1 MTSSTSEGLNL
12 AVTGASGLIGSALV
26 PTLEAAGHRV
36 LRVTRGAAGPG
47 KTRWDPEKQT
57 IDSAAFEG
65 IDGAIH
71 LAGENIAERW
81 TEAHKRSILE
91 SRRQGTELLAKT
103 MAKLNPKPKFLIQA
117 SAVGIYGNRGSEPLT
132 ERSAPGEGFAPEV
145 AKIWEA
151 SSDPAEASGIR
162 VAKLRFGLV
171 LTGAGGVLGKM
182 LPPFKLGLGGKLGD
196 GKQYMSW
203 VALADLL
210 AVVHR
215 VIDTRELSGPIN
227 VTSPNP
233 VTNEE
238 FTHTLGKVLERP
250 ASFAVPAMVLHA
262 MFGQMAEEVLLGGAR
277 VLPEKLQQIGFP
289 FRYTELESALR
300 AALQD

>member
-1 MTSSTSEGLNL
+1 MTSSSGGLYL

-26 PTLEAAGHRV
+26 PSLEAAGHRS
-36 LRVTRGAAGPG
+36 LRVTRRPAGPG
-47 KTRWDPEKQT
+47 QTRWDPESQT
-57 IDSAAFEG
+57 IDAAAFEG

-81 TEAHKRSILE
+81 TEGHKRAILE
-91 SRRQGTELLAKT
+91 SRRQGTQLLAGT
-103 MAKLNPKPKFLIQA
+103 MAKLNPKPRFLIQA

-132 ERSAPGEGFAPEV
+132 ERSAPGQGFAPEV
-145 AKIWEA
+145 AGIWEA
-151 SSDPAEASGIR
+151 SSGAAEEAGIR

-171 LTGAGGVLGKM
+171 LTSAGGVLGKM

-203 VALADLL
+203 ISLVDLID
-210 AVVHR
+210 VVHR
-215 VIDTRELSGPIN
+215 VIGGQELSGPIN

-238 FTHTLGKVLERP
+238 FHSHPGTGAGATDLLRGPGDGVTRDVW
-250 ASFAVPAMVLHA
+250 SD
-262 MFGQMAEEVLLGGAR
+262 GEEVLLGGAR

-289 FRYTELESALR
+289 FRYPELEPAMR
-300 AALQD
+300 VALQE

>member
-1 MTSSTSEGLNL
+1 MTSSSGGLYL

-26 PTLEAAGHRV
+26 PSLEAAGHRT
-36 LRVTRGAAGPG
+36 LRVTRRPAGPG
-47 KTRWDPEKQT
+47 QTRWDPESQT
-57 IDSAAFEG
+57 IDAAAFEG

-81 TEAHKRSILE
+81 TEGHKRSILE
-91 SRRQGTELLAKT
+91 SRRQGTQLLAGT
-103 MAKLNPKPKFLIQA
+103 MAKLNPKPRFLIQA
-117 SAVGIYGNRGSEPLT
+117 SAVGIYGNRGSESLT
-132 ERSAPGEGFAPEV
+132 ERSAPGKGFAPEV
-145 AKIWEA
+145 AEIWEA
-151 SSDPAEASGIR
+151 SSGAAEQAGIR
-162 VAKLRFGLV
+162 VSKLRLGLV
-171 LTGAGGVLGKM
+171 LTAAGGVLGKM

-203 VALADLL
+203 ISLVDLID
-210 AVVHR
+210 VVHR
-215 VIDTRELSGPIN
+215 VIGGQDLSGPIN

-238 FTHTLGKVLERP
+238 FTHTLGRVLERP
-250 ASFAVPAMVLHA
+250 TSFAVPAMVLHA

-289 FRYTELESALR
+289 YRYPELEPALR
-300 AALQD
+300 VALQG

>member
-1 MTSSTSEGLNL
+1 
-12 AVTGASGLIGSALV
+12 VTGASGLIGSALV
-26 PTLEAAGHRV
+26 PSLEAAGHRV
-36 LRVTRGAAGPG
+36 LRVTRGAASPG

-91 SRRQGTELLAKT
+91 SRRQGTQLLAQT

-117 SAVGIYGNRGSEPLT
+117 SAVGIYGDRGDEPLT
-132 ERSAPGEGFAPEV
+132 ERSAPGKGFAPEV
-145 AKIWEA
+145 AVIWEA
-151 SSDPAEASGIR
+151 SSAPAEEAGIR
-162 VAKLRFGLV
+162 VARLRFGLV

-203 VALADLL
+203 VALADLI

-215 VIDTRELSGPIN
+215 VVGSPELAGPIN

-238 FTHTLGKVLERP
+238 FTHTLGKVLDRP
-250 ASFAVPAMVLHA
+250 TSFAVPSMVLHA

-277 VLPEKLQQIGFP
+277 VLPEKLQQIAFP
-289 FRYTELESALR
+289 FRYTELEPALR

>member
-1 MTSSTSEGLNL
+1 MTTSTSEGLHL

-36 LRVTRGAAGPG
+36 LRVTRSPAGPG
-47 KTRWDPEKQT
+47 KTHWDPEKQS
-57 IDSAAFEG
+57 IDPAAFEG

-91 SRRQGTELLAKT
+91 SRRQGTQLLAKT
-103 MAKLNPKPKFLIQA
+103 MAHLNPKPRFLIQA

-132 ERSAPGEGFAPEV
+132 ERSAPGKGFAPEV
-145 AKIWEA
+145 AVIWET
-151 SSDPAEASGIR
+151 SSSPAEEAGIR
-162 VAKLRFGLV
+162 VARLRFGLV
-171 LTGAGGVLGKM
+171 LTRAGGVLGKM

-203 VALADLL
+203 VALADLIG
-210 AVVHR
+210 VVHR
-215 VIDTRELSGPIN
+215 VIGAPELSGPIN

-238 FTHTLGKVLERP
+238 FTHTLGKVLDRP
-250 ASFAVPAMVLHA
+250 TSFAVPAMVLHA

-277 VLPEKLQQIGFP
+277 VIPEKLQQIGFP
-289 FRYTELESALR
+289 FRYTELEPALR
-300 AALQD
+300 AALHD